1 VNDTPTARAPVTDA
15 LKAAL
20 KDEINFDIRTRAN
33 KIPESVVDQIIDIL
47 AARGLLSIAHPPAAE
62 RGAPGGVVVP
72 ASLLEEVASELE
84 VAARGEY
91 PEHLCAQYPSQQ
103 ARYDQSMDLPR
114 RVRAALLATPA
125 EGGGT

>member
-1 VNDTPTARAPVTDA
+1 MNDTPTARAPVTEADA

-62 RGAPGGVVVP
+62 REAPGGVLTRIRQLVEEAEEEDGP
-72 ASLLEEVASELE
+72 AWLPSKDMTLLGAVCEEI
-84 VAARGEY
+84 AAA
-91 PEHLCAQYPSQQ
+91 PP
-103 ARYDQSMDLPR
+103 P
-114 RVRAALLATPA
+114 PA
-125 EGGGT
+125 NIGDDR